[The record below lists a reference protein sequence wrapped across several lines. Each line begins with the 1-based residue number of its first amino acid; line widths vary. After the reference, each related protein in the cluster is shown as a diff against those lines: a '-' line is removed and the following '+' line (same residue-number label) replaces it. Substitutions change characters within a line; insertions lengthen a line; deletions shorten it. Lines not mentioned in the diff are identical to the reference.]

1 MQPLPWSAAHPP
13 SLLLRFAMSTGPS
26 SNAATNTQSKTGDA
40 AQTTFALSLIMI
52 AFLAIAFFNA
62 AELVVLVLITFKRY
76 SGLYFWSV
84 LVAASGIPIYCLGF
98 TLKFFV
104 TDVPNMNY
112 IGLAFVIA
120 GWVPM
125 VTGQSLALYS
135 RLNLVV
141 HDHRKLRW
149 VLYMIIV
156 NGCAFHGATTGLA
169 FSAEGS
175 VRMASIYSAYEKA
188 ELLAFALQEC
198 IISGLYIYETW
209 KILRPTNAA
218 QGKRITAVRRNLICV
233 NIVVILLDVAL
244 IAIELANQYKLQTT
258 FKAFVYSVKLGL
270 EFSVLNTLLRAIQGH
285 SGSSYDN
292 DPNFRSGAPATSHGD
307 TFRGTTK
314 TRAGNSEHA
323 TTFSNVGRGDR
334 GASAWELDDI
344 NIMKTT
350 EVYVDSSA
358 SAAPEDDEAGSSK
371 DGRRAE
377 SKTSSEMQLTG
388 SSAYYSRGGD

>member
-1 MQPLPWSAAHPP
+1 
-13 SLLLRFAMSTGPS
+13 MSTGPAS
-26 SNAATNTQSKTGDA
+26 DAVSGTQSKTGDA
-40 AQTTFALSLIMI
+40 AQTTFAMSLVMI
-52 AFLAIAFFNA
+52 AFLAIALFNA
-62 AELVVLVLITFKRY
+62 AELAVLVLITFKRY

-84 LVAASGIPIYCLGF
+84 LVAAGGIPIYCLGF

-112 IGLAFVIA
+112 IGLAFVIV

-149 VLYMIIV
+149 VLWMIIV
-156 NGCAFHGATTGLA
+156 NGCVFHGATTGLA

-175 VRMASIYSAYEKA
+175 TRMANIYSAYEKA
-188 ELLAFALQEC
+188 ELTAFAVQEC

-209 KILRPTNAA
+209 KILRPTTAA

-233 NIVVILLDVAL
+233 NIIVILLDVAL
-244 IAIELANQYKLQTT
+244 IGIELANQYKLQTT
-258 FKAFVYSVKLGL
+258 LKAFVYSVKLGL

-285 SGSSYDN
+285 SSSSYDN
-292 DPNFRSGAPATSHGD
+292 ENTGSANAGFRSGAPGTSHGGVD

-314 TRAGNSEHA
+314 TRVGHSEHA
-323 TTFSNVGRGDR
+323 TTISNVGKSDGRTG
-334 GASAWELDDI
+334 AWEMNDMH

-358 SAAPEDDEAGSSK
+358 GCAADEDAESGSSK
-371 DGRRAE
+371 DGRRAG
-377 SKTSSEMQLTG
+377 SKTSSEIQLTG
-388 SSAYYSRGGD
+388 NNPYYPGGGD

>member
-1 MQPLPWSAAHPP
+1 
-13 SLLLRFAMSTGPS
+13 MSTGPVS
-26 SNAATNTQSKTGDA
+26 HMATRTQSDTGDA
-40 AQTTFALSLIMI
+40 GQTTFALSLVMI
-52 AFLAIAFFNA
+52 AFLAIALFNA
-62 AELVVLVLITFKRY
+62 AELIVMVLITFKRY

-84 LVAASGIPIYCLGF
+84 LVAAGGIPIYCLGF

-112 IGLAFVIA
+112 IGLAFVIV
-120 GWVPM
+120 GWIPM

-149 VLYMIIV
+149 VLWMIIV

-169 FSAEGS
+169 FAAEGS
-175 VRMASIYSAYEKA
+175 TRMASIYSAYEKA
-188 ELLAFALQEC
+188 ELLAFAVQEC
-198 IISGLYIYETW
+198 TISGLYIYETW
-209 KILRPTNAA
+209 KILRPTSAA

-233 NIVVILLDVAL
+233 NVIVILLDMAL
-244 IAIELANQYKLQTT
+244 IGIELANQYKLQTT
-258 FKAFVYSVKLGL
+258 FKGFVYSVKLRL

-285 SGSSYDN
+285 TSSSYDN
-292 DPNFRSGAPATSHGD
+292 EYTGSANPNPGFRSGGPGTSHGGVD

-314 TRAGNSEHA
+314 TRVGHSEHA
-323 TTFSNVGRGDR
+323 TTVSNVGKSDGHA
-334 GASAWELDDI
+334 GGWEMNDMH

-358 SAAPEDDEAGSSK
+358 SAAADDDEAQSSK

-377 SKTSSEMQLTG
+377 SKASSEIQLTG
-388 SSAYYSRGGD
+388 SGASYYARD